1 MKSLKKELA
10 IVASVFAF
18 GLTGCG
24 NITDSS
30 LLSDSATDYSSNA
43 ISKTPNAGDLN
54 ISSNSVNLSIPVANT
69 KIELSGNC
77 SASTYANHYIEALY
91 ANQVRGIVDLNS
103 TLTAATANKAT
114 CKNGRFALA
123 LNISGWAAGQYIFV
137 LRMTAFND
145 PATLVTNDV
154 SGRFQFTLTKY

>member
-24 NITDSS
+24 NVADSS
-30 LLSDSATDYSSNA
+30 LLSDKPTDFSSNA

-54 ISSNSVNLSIPVANT
+54 ISSNSVNLSVPVAST
-69 KIELSGNC
+69 KVELSGDC
-77 SASTYANHYIEALY
+77 SSSTYNYHYIEALY

-103 TLTAATANKAT
+103 TLTSANANKAQ

-137 LRMTAFND
+137 LRMTAYND
-145 PATLVTNDV
+145 ANTLVTNDV